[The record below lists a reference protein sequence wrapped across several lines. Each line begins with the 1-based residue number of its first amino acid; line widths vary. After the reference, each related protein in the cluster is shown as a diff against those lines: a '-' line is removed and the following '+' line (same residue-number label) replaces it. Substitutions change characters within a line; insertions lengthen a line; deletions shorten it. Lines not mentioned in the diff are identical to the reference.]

1 VSRVRRLASRIAL
14 LISLVLVWPAG
25 AADLM
30 LALLSV
36 STPAPRG
43 SEAFIRVQTVAGAAC
58 SIEVRYRSGLSKA
71 HGLEPKAADA
81 RGVVSWQWQVGS
93 ATTRGRWP
101 IVVTCSKG
109 PDRGSLY
116 TNFEVR

>member
-1 VSRVRRLASRIAL
+1 MSRVRRPASLIAL

-43 SEAFIRVQTVAGAAC
+43 SEALIRVQTVAGAAC
-58 SIEVRYRSGLSKA
+58 SIQVRYRSGPSKA

-116 TNFEVR
+116 TNFDVR

>member
-1 VSRVRRLASRIAL
+1 MSRARRPASLLAL
-14 LISLVLVWPAG
+14 LISLALVWPAG

-30 LALLSV
+30 LTLLSV

-43 SEAFIRVQTVAGAAC
+43 SEAFLRVQTLAGATC

-71 HGLEPKAADA
+71 RGLEPKTADA
-81 RGVVSWQWQVGS
+81 RGLVSWQWQVGS

-116 TNFEVR
+116 TSFEVR